1 MSRKIILLIYLFF
14 GSVTALLMPVT
25 VIWDS
30 YLYLTSG
37 MSLFSSEFP
46 SWYLL
51 MREPGYPFLI
61 WLLIDFLN
69 LGLWSLVFVQG
80 LMLGLGAYFV
90 STVFISHFKISRRI
104 ETLLGIA
111 GLTLVRGYGSTV
123 MQQASVFLV
132 LSICLW
138 LVSEKKHFE
147 QKKYFWKFLFLGF
160 FAASM
165 AVQLFLIVIGA
176 IVLRLVLS
184 LKFVSLN
191 WSTLPSVIIGGALI
205 LVPWYSYTSSVDLS
219 KQIYPSCRNAF
230 CLNGFSADATFL
242 DKAEQVISSGSAL
255 LFLSRETYATVGPDP
270 RVAQEAITYGNP
282 WFDTSQNRCVRLGPG
297 PEKEVLKTKDLVT
310 YHCNSKYTMKIQ
322 GLLSIFMTPLFPLS
336 GMFFLFWIGRW
347 LQTPRKESNYILIV
361 PFTVI
366 AFYAMAGGGIS
377 RYNSIIPMMGP
388 FFIYLWF
395 SKKKSNSSF

>member
-1 MSRKIILLIYLFF
+1 MYLFF
-14 GSVTALLMPVT
+14 GSVTDHLMPVT

-51 MREPGYPFLI
+51 MREPGYPLLI
-61 WLLIDFLN
+61 WLLIDFVN
-69 LGLWSLVFVQG
+69 LGLWSLVLIQG
-80 LMLGLGAYFV
+80 LMLGLGAYFI
-90 STVFISHFKISRRI
+90 STVFVNYFKISPRI
-104 ETLLGIA
+104 EILLGLT
-111 GLTLVRGYGSTV
+111 GLTLVRGYGATI
-123 MQQASVFLV
+123 MQQAAVFLV
-132 LSICLW
+132 LSVCVW
-138 LVSEKKHFE
+138 LVSDQKVFQ
-147 QKKYFWKFLFLGF
+147 QKKFYWRFLFLGF
-160 FAASM
+160 FAASI
-165 AVQLFLIVIGA
+165 AVQVLIIVIGA
-176 IVLRLVLS
+176 IILRLLLS
-184 LKFVSLN
+184 IKFMNFN
-191 WSTLPSVIIGGALI
+191 WFTLPSVLIGGALI
-205 LVPWYSYTSSVDLS
+205 LVPWYSYTSTVDLS
-219 KQIYPSCRNAF
+219 KQVYPSCRNAF
-230 CLNGFSADATFL
+230 CLNGFSSDATFL

-322 GLLSIFMTPLFPLS
+322 GLLSIFTTPLFPLS
-336 GMFFLFWIGRW
+336 GVFFLFWIGRW
-347 LQTPRKESNYILIV
+347 FQSPRKESNYILIV
-361 PFTVI
+361 PSAVV

-388 FFIYLWF
+388 FLIYLWF
-395 SKKKSNSSF
+395 SKKKIDG